1 MSTCVGVGVF
11 DAHEYEDCSFY
22 LQKKW
27 DKSGSHQLK
36 MSRIRWRVKQQAAPS
51 AIGDRNGMGFQAPAK
66 VTLITCN

>member
-1 MSTCVGVGVF
+1 MNKKIVP
-11 DAHEYEDCSFY
+11 FY

-51 AIGDRNGMGFQAPAK
+51 RDRNGMGFQALAK
-66 VTLITCN
+66 VKLITSN